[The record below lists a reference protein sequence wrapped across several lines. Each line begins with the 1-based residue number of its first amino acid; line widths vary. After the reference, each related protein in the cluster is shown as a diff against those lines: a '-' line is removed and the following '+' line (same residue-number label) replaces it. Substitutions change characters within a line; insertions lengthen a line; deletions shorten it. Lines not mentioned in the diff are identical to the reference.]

1 MGYAVLADLVLLVHL
16 AFVLFGALGGL
27 LALRWR
33 RAMWVHLPA
42 VAWGAYIELSGGIC
56 PLTPLENRLRQAAGE
71 GGYEGG
77 FVEHYLVAL
86 LYPSALS
93 RNTQFLL
100 AALLVF
106 VNLVIYVLVWRRRAR
121 RWAAGRPETRP

>member
-1 MGYAVLADLVLLVHL
+1 MPHGFLADLVLVAHL

-33 RAMWVHLPA
+33 RMVWVHLPA

-56 PLTPLENRLRQAAGE
+56 PLTPLENRLRQAAGA

-77 FVEHYLVAL
+77 FVEHYLVAI
-86 LYPSALS
+86 LYPEVLS
-93 RNTQFLL
+93 RDTQFLL

-106 VNLVIYVLVWRRRAR
+106 LNIATYTLVWRRFAR
-121 RWAAGRPETRP
+121 RRLRRLPEARR